1 MEIILATHNLD
12 KCKELKKSFSNTSIK
27 ILTLQDFPEIKEII
41 EDGDTL
47 EENAFIK
54 SRTVFN
60 FTKIPTISDDTGL
73 EVDALNGEPGIYSA
87 RYAGSNCSYLDNVN
101 KLLESM
107 ENIDDRLRTAKF
119 RTAVTFIN
127 KDMELV
133 AEGSVQGTITRKAK
147 GNSGFGYDP
156 IFYIPSYKK
165 TFAEMTLDEKNNFSH
180 RSRAIHN
187 LQLLFKEHSL
197 FNK

>member
-12 KCKELKKSFSNTSIK
+12 KYKELKKSFSNTPIK

-41 EDGDTL
+41 EDGSTL

-54 SRTVFN
+54 SRTVYN
-60 FTKIPTISDDTGL
+60 ITKIPTISDDTGL
-73 EVDALNGEPGIYSA
+73 EVDALNGEPGVYSA
-87 RYAGSNCSYLDNVN
+87 RYAGSNCSYSNNVN

-107 ENIDDRLRTAKF
+107 ENVDNKFRTAKF

-133 AEGSVQGTITRKAK
+133 AEGSVKGTITRKSK
-147 GNSGFGYDP
+147 GNSGFGYDS

-165 TFAEMTLDEKNNFSH
+165 TFAEMTLDEKNKFSH

>member
-41 EDGDTL
+41 EDGNTL

-60 FTKIPTISDDTGL
+60 ITKIPTISDDTGL
-73 EVDALNGEPGIYSA
+73 EVDALNGRPGIYSA
-87 RYAGSNCSYLDNVN
+87 RYAGLNCSYKDNVN
-101 KLLESM
+101 KLLKSM
-107 ENIDDRLRTAKF
+107 NNIDKPLRTAQFK
-119 RTAVTFIN
+119 TIVTFIN

-133 AEGSVQGTITRKAK
+133 AEGSVKGNITRKAK
-147 GNSGFGYDP
+147 GSSGFGYDS

-165 TFAEMTLDEKNNFSH
+165 TFAEMTLNEKNKISH
-180 RSRAIHN
+180 RSRAIRN
-187 LQLLFKEHSL
+187 LQLLFNEQSL
-197 FNK
+197 FSK

>member
-1 MEIILATHNLD
+1 MEIILATHNPD

-41 EDGDTL
+41 EDGSTL

-54 SRTVFN
+54 SRAVYN
-60 FTKIPTISDDTGL
+60 ITKIPTISDDTGL
-73 EVDALNGEPGIYSA
+73 EVDALNGEPGVYSA
-87 RYAGSNCSYLDNVN
+87 RYAGSNCSYSDNVN

-119 RTAVTFIN
+119 RTIVTFIN

-147 GNSGFGYDP
+147 GNRGFGYDP

-165 TFAEMTLDEKNNFSH
+165 TFAEMTLDEKNKFSH
-180 RSRAIHN
+180 RSRAIYN

>member
-41 EDGDTL
+41 EDGSTL

-54 SRTVFN
+54 SRTVYN
-60 FTKIPTISDDTGL
+60 ITKIPTISDDTGL
-73 EVDALNGEPGIYSA
+73 EVDVLNGGPGVYSA
-87 RYAGSNCSYLDNVN
+87 RYAGSNCSYSDNVN

-119 RTAVTFIN
+119 RTIVTFIN

-147 GNSGFGYDP
+147 GNRGFGYDP

-165 TFAEMTLDEKNNFSH
+165 TFAEMTLDEKNKFSH
-180 RSRAIHN
+180 RSHAIHN

>member
-12 KCKELKKSFSNTSIK
+12 KYKELKKSFSNTPIK

-41 EDGDTL
+41 EDGSTL

-54 SRTVFN
+54 SRTVYN
-60 FTKIPTISDDTGL
+60 ITKIPTISDDTGL
-73 EVDALNGEPGIYSA
+73 EVDALNGEPGVYSA
-87 RYAGSNCSYLDNVN
+87 RYAGSNCSYSDNVN

-107 ENIDDRLRTAKF
+107 ENVEDRLRTAKF
-119 RTAVTFIN
+119 RTVVTFIN

-147 GNSGFGYDP
+147 GNRGFGYDP

-165 TFAEMTLDEKNNFSH
+165 TFAEMTLDEKNKFSH
-180 RSRAIHN
+180 RSHAIHN

>member
-41 EDGDTL
+41 EDGSTL

-54 SRTVFN
+54 SRTVYN
-60 FTKIPTISDDTGL
+60 ITKIPTISDDTGL

-87 RYAGSNCSYLDNVN
+87 RYAGSNCSYSDNVN

-107 ENIDDRLRTAKF
+107 ENVEDRLRTAKF
-119 RTAVTFIN
+119 RTVVTFIN

-147 GNSGFGYDP
+147 GNRGFGYDP

-165 TFAEMTLDEKNNFSH
+165 TFAEMTLDEKNKFSH
-180 RSRAIHN
+180 RSHAIHN

>member
-41 EDGDTL
+41 EDGSTL

-54 SRTVFN
+54 SRTVYN
-60 FTKIPTISDDTGL
+60 ITKIPTISDDTGL
-73 EVDALNGEPGIYSA
+73 EVDALNGEPGVYSA
-87 RYAGSNCSYLDNVN
+87 RYAGSNCSYSDNVN

-119 RTAVTFIN
+119 RTIVTFIN

-147 GNSGFGYDP
+147 GNRGFGYDP

-165 TFAEMTLDEKNNFSH
+165 TFAEMTLDEKNKFSH
-180 RSRAIHN
+180 RSRAIYN

>member
-41 EDGDTL
+41 EDGSTL

-54 SRTVFN
+54 SRAVYN
-60 FTKIPTISDDTGL
+60 ITKIPTISDDTGL
-73 EVDALNGEPGIYSA
+73 EVDALNGEPGVYSA
-87 RYAGSNCSYLDNVN
+87 RYAGSNCSYSDNVN

-119 RTAVTFIN
+119 RTIVTFIN

-147 GNSGFGYDP
+147 GNRGFGYDP

-165 TFAEMTLDEKNNFSH
+165 TFAEMRLDEKNKFSH
-180 RSRAIHN
+180 RSRAIYN